1 MPQRH
6 DTAARI
12 GADDGAGETVSQGR
26 VAWEWRPRA
35 DLTPHVPP
43 PLDRGSASDVIDRST
58 ERRPALS
65 IVVPCYNEEDNIE
78 PLHRRASDAAAA
90 VVAADYELVLVND
103 GSTDATWERIARLSD
118 QDPHVVGVN
127 LSRNHGHQLA
137 LSAGLSVCS
146 GRRILILDADLQD
159 PPELLPDMNR
169 LMDEGAD
176 VVYGMRTERRGE
188 TWFKRATAKLFYRLL
203 GHLVDVPIP
212 FDAGDFR
219 LMSRRALDVLNSMP
233 EQHRFVR
240 GMVSWIG
247 FPQRSIAYA
256 RQPRHAGATKY
267 PLTKMVRF
275 AIDAITGFS
284 VKPLRLSSYIGG
296 VFALLGLALFV
307 RTLYVWKIGGAIVGW
322 TSLMSGVII
331 LGSAQLFVLG
341 IIGEYLGRLFIEAKG
356 RPLFVIKE
364 LRGRVGSQSG
374 YVNAAAPQRWTAT
387 DIGGG
392 LKAG

>member
-1 MPQRH
+1 MQ
-6 DTAARI
+6 DYV
-12 GADDGAGETVSQGR
+12 GETASQGR
-26 VAWEWRPRA
+26 TPWERRSRA
-35 DLTPHVPP
+35 DLTPVPP
-43 PLDRGSASDVIDRST
+43 PVDRASPPEASDRRT

-65 IVVPCYNEEDNIE
+65 IVVPCYNEQDNIE
-78 PLHRRASDAAAA
+78 PLHRRVSDASAA
-90 VVAADYELVLVND
+90 VVATDYELVLVND
-103 GSTDATWERIARLSD
+103 GSTDATWDRIASLCD
-118 QDPHVVGVN
+118 DDPHVVGVN

-137 LSAGLSVCS
+137 LSAGLSVCT

-159 PPELLPDMNR
+159 PPELLPDMYR

-176 VVYGMRTERRGE
+176 VVYGLRTERRGE

-212 FDAGDFR
+212 LDAGDFR

-247 FPQRSIAYA
+247 FPQRSIAYT

-296 VFALLGLALFV
+296 VFGLLGLALLV
-307 RTLYVWKIGGAIVGW
+307 RTLYVWKVGGAIVGW
-322 TSLMSGVII
+322 TSLMSVVIL

-364 LRGRVGSQSG
+364 LRGRGRVESG
-374 YVNAAAPQRWTAT
+374 YVNAAPSQRWSAT
-387 DIGGG
+387 DRQ
-392 LKAG
+392 AG

>member
-1 MPQRH
+1 MLQDP
-6 DTAARI
+6 ARLRVSSP
-12 GADDGAGETVSQGR
+12 ADFSSDRRKTK
-26 VAWEWRPRA
+26 PRRA
-35 DLTPHVPP
+35 
-43 PLDRGSASDVIDRST
+43 
-58 ERRPALS
+58 ERAPALS
-65 IVVPCYNEEDNIE
+65 IVVPCYNEEDNLDV
-78 PLHRRASDAAAA
+78 LHRRISDAAAT
-90 VVAADYELVLVND
+90 VVGADYELVLVND
-103 GSTDATWERIARLSD
+103 GSTDATWARIAALCD
-118 QDPHVVGVN
+118 DDPHVVGVN

-137 LSAGLSVCS
+137 LSAGLNVCE

-159 PPELLPDMNR
+159 PPELLPDMFR
-169 LMDEGAD
+169 AMDEGFD
-176 VVYGMRTERRGE
+176 VVYGLRTERRGE

-203 GHLVDVPIP
+203 GRLVEVPIP
-212 FDAGDFR
+212 LDAGDFR

-247 FPQRSIAYA
+247 FPQRSIAYT

-275 AIDAITGFS
+275 AVDAITGFS
-284 VKPLRLSSYIGG
+284 VKPLRVSSYIGG
-296 VFALLGLALFV
+296 VFALLGVVLLA

-322 TSLMSGVII
+322 TSLMSVVII

-364 LRGRVGSQSG
+364 LRCQARAPAGFADT
-374 YVNAAAPQRWTAT
+374 AASPRWTAS

>member
-1 MPQRH
+1 MR
-6 DTAARI
+6 
-12 GADDGAGETVSQGR
+12 
-26 VAWEWRPRA
+26 
-35 DLTPHVPP
+35 TP
-43 PLDRGSASDVIDRST
+43 

-65 IVVPCYNEEDNIE
+65 IVVPCYNEEDNLE
-78 PLHRRASDAAAA
+78 ALHRRVSGAPAT
-90 VVAADYELVLVND
+90 VVGTDYELILVDD
-103 GSTDATWERIARLSD
+103 GSTDATWERIARLCD
-118 QDPHVVGVN
+118 ADPHVIGIN

-159 PPELLPDMNR
+159 PPELLPEMYR

-176 VVYGMRTERRGE
+176 VVYGVRTERRGE
-188 TWFKRATAKLFYRLL
+188 TWFKRVTAKLFYRLL

-219 LMSRRALDVLNSMP
+219 LMSRRALEVLNSMP

-247 FPQRSIAYA
+247 FTQRPIAYT
-256 RQPRHAGATKY
+256 RQPRHAGETKY
-267 PLTKMVRF
+267 PFTKMVRF
-275 AIDAITGFS
+275 AIDAMTGFS

-296 VFALLGLALFV
+296 VFALFGLALFI
-307 RTLYVWKIGGAIVGW
+307 RSLYVWTIGGAIVGW
-322 TSLMSGVII
+322 TSLMSAVII

-364 LRGRVGSQSG
+364 LRGHGRGQGHADPSRSQGWSPADLGGSLQE
-374 YVNAAAPQRWTAT
+374 R
-387 DIGGG
+387 
-392 LKAG
+392 